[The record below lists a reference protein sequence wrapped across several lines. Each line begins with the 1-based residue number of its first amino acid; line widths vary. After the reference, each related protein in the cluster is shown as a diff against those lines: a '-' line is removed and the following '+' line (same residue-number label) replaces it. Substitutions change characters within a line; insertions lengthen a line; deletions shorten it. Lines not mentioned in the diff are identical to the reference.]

1 MDRKVLIA
9 LDQSE
14 NAIRAVKFVGEM
26 VGLLPDVEV
35 TLLHVV
41 GKPLFGRRVG
51 IVSEAEWKD
60 FEEKWEQEMVKEMD
74 NVFRLAKE
82 DLTNAGIDPNRIH
95 VKLIPLQKDVALDII
110 SEAKKRGFNTIVV
123 GRKGHSIIAEVFLGS
138 VSNKIVHHAHDC
150 TVWVVE

>member
-1 MDRKVLIA
+1 MA
-9 LDQSE
+9 
-14 NAIRAVKFVGEM
+14 
-26 VGLLPDVEV
+26 
-35 TLLHVV
+35 
-41 GKPLFGRRVG
+41 
-51 IVSEAEWKD
+51 
-60 FEEKWEQEMVKEMD
+60 KEMD